1 MKQSNQNEITA
12 LYCRLSQ
19 DDGADGESNSIQN
32 QRNILERYAREH
44 RFPNPRFYVDD
55 GYSGGSFNRPGFQ
68 QMMTDMENGKIR
80 TIITKDL
87 SRLGRN
93 QLHTGLYIE
102 ERFPMF
108 GVRYIAINDNVDT
121 DRKIRAVQRAKAER
135 GERLGTRA
143 PYGYRKD
150 EQDRKKLVVDEE
162 AAAVVRRIFALCA
175 AGQGPSQIA
184 RLLKREQVLCPTT
197 YAYKTFGVA
206 HSSLNLND
214 PYGWSD
220 STIANMLENEIYLG
234 NTIDLRYSTRSY
246 KDKRKVEHPREEC
259 MVLENTHP
267 ALVSHEVWNIV
278 QRVRQHKRRP
288 TKMDEQNKYSGL
300 VVCADCGSTM
310 VLHRAHTM
318 SRSYNHFTCRT
329 YKKDGTLCT
338 AHYIRECILD
348 DVVLEDLRRVTA
360 MAREHT

>member
-108 GVRYIAINDNVDT
+108 GVRYIAINDHVDT
-121 DRKIRAVQRAKAER
+121 DSGESNDLMPFKNLFNEWFVRDTSRKIRAVQRAKAER

-143 PYGYRKD
+143 PYGYMKD
-150 EQDRKKLVVDEE
+150 EQKKLVIDEE
-162 AAAVVRRIFALCA
+162 SGAVVRRIFSLCA
-175 AGQGPSQIA
+175 AGNGPSRIA
-184 RLLKREQVLCPTT
+184 RMLKREQVLCPTV
-197 YAYKTFGVA
+197 YAYRKFGVS
-206 HSSLNLND
+206 HTSLDLEK
-214 PYGWSD
+214 PYHLSL
-220 STIANMLENEIYLG
+220 I
-234 NTIDLRYSTRSY
+234 
-246 KDKRKVEHPREEC
+246 H
-259 MVLENTHP
+259 
-267 ALVSHEVWNIV
+267 
-278 QRVRQHKRRP
+278 
-288 TKMDEQNKYSGL
+288 
-300 VVCADCGSTM
+300 
-310 VLHRAHTM
+310 
-318 SRSYNHFTCRT
+318 
-329 YKKDGTLCT
+329 
-338 AHYIRECILD
+338 IL
-348 DVVLEDLRRVTA
+348 A
-360 MAREHT
+360 IS